1 MYKFIRGELQ
11 MARLLTKE
19 DRLAIGDNL
28 THFRRIR
35 GYRQEEVAHLMN
47 VTRECVTMWEKGVR
61 TPDVISLARL
71 CRILKVTIYDVIDNL
86 I

>member
-1 MYKFIRGELQ
+1 MKVRDLWKV
-11 MARLLTKE
+11 MDRE
-19 DRLAIGDNL
+19 DGQKIYVYEAGIEKDLVASMDK
-28 THFRRIR
+28 
-35 GYRQEEVAHLMN
+35 EVAHLMN